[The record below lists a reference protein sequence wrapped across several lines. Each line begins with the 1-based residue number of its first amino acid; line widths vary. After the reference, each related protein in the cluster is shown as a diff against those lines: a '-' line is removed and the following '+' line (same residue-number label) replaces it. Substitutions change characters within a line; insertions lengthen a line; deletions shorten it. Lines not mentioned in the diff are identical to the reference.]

1 MATWLAERR
10 LAQNGARLAERRHE
24 LAQIDEQ
31 FSVVSSEADD
41 QALRALVSETPLAE
55 FEAADAR
62 RHASALDRHRQ
73 HLLAEIAD
81 LERRQDELLDRIAA
95 ATR

>member
-10 LAQNGARLAERRHE
+10 LAQNGARLAELRHE

-41 QALRALVSETPLAE
+41 QAKEVLKQVFDMTRAAKSGFL
-55 FEAADAR
+55 
-62 RHASALDRHRQ
+62 
-73 HLLAEIAD
+73 
-81 LERRQDELLDRIAA
+81 ELLITELLRKGMQPEHISPDRLASE
-95 ATR
+95 

>member
-10 LAQNGARLAERRHE
+10 LAQNAARLTELRHE
-24 LAQIDEQ
+24 LAQIEEQ
-31 FSVVSSEADD
+31 CAVVASEADD
-41 QALRALVSETPLAE
+41 HALRARVSETPLAE

-62 RHASALDRHRQ
+62 RHASALDRHRL
-73 HLLAEIAD
+73 HLVDEIAE

-95 ATR
+95 ASR

>member
-10 LAQNGARLAERRHE
+10 LAQNAARIAELRHE
-24 LAQIDEQ
+24 LAQIEEQ
-31 FSVVSSEADD
+31 CALVASEADD

-62 RHASALDRHRQ
+62 RHASALDRHRL
-73 HLLAEIAD
+73 HLVDEISD

>member
-1 MATWLAERR
+1 MQRR
-10 LAQNGARLAERRHE
+10 LAPNAARIAELRHE
-24 LAQIDEQ
+24 LAQIEEQ
-31 FSVVSSEADD
+31 CALVASEADD

-62 RHASALDRHRQ
+62 RHASALDRHRL
-73 HLLAEIAD
+73 HLVDEISD

>member
-10 LAQNGARLAERRHE
+10 LAQNGARLAELRHE

-62 RHASALDRHRQ
+62 RHASAFDRHRQ

>member
-10 LAQNGARLAERRHE
+10 LAQNGARLAELRHE

-62 RHASALDRHRQ
+62 RHASALIREHAGRMRCSARDR
-73 HLLAEIAD
+73 
-81 LERRQDELLDRIAA
+81 
-95 ATR
+95 